1 MISSFIYNQVVTMTD
16 VLNTMYDIS
25 KNEKRGNNIV
35 ILKQSPNFDE
45 KYNNNNL
52 TLSSVYDNY

>member
-1 MISSFIYNQVVTMTD
+1 MRLIRETNQVVTMTD

-52 TLSSVYDNY
+52 TLS